1 MSGRTV
7 FQPFIAILD
16 SSREDARLV
25 VRALRPRLPKAKM
38 RWFSRGRDAWRA
50 IVQSPRIDPYLLI
63 TDWIG
68 TQPKKTSLVRNI
80 RNRYPRVPII
90 LHSASAADQDVVKLQ
105 NREMLIDIYVAKSE
119 GIERLLQ
126 VAVDFYQRYAK
137 DPVLSTVRS
146 YLARCTDPHAPFT
159 VIGNKEYSLVE
170 MYQQMSQQTAVGEEA
185 LDAWRLL
192 LEDAIDESRSTEED

>member
-1 MSGRTV
+1 
-7 FQPFIAILD
+7 
-16 SSREDARLV
+16 
-25 VRALRPRLPKAKM
+25 M
-38 RWFSRGRDAWRA
+38 RWFTRGRDAWNA
-50 IVQSPRIDPYLLI
+50 IVQHGRVDPYLLI

-68 TQPKKTSLVRNI
+68 TQPRKTSLVRNI

-90 LHSASAADQDVVKLQ
+90 LHSASATLQDVVKLQ
-105 NREMLIDIYVAKSE
+105 NQEMLIDVYVAKSE

-126 VAVDFYQRYAK
+126 VAVDLYRRYAK

-146 YLARCTDPHAPFT
+146 YLARCTDPYAPFT

-185 LDAWRLL
+185 LDVWRLL
-192 LEDAIDESRSTEED
+192 LEDAINES